1 MKIIHL
7 LSASCVLVIFYKLCI
22 LYFYNNNIYLLI
34 KPSFLGPKAHLGTL
48 SFKNN
53 TKNMVFLQI

>member
-7 LSASCVLVIFYKLCI
+7 LSASCVLGIFCKFV
-22 LYFYNNNIYLLI
+22 YFIFIIIIYSLI

-53 TKNMVFLQI
+53 TKNMVFLEI